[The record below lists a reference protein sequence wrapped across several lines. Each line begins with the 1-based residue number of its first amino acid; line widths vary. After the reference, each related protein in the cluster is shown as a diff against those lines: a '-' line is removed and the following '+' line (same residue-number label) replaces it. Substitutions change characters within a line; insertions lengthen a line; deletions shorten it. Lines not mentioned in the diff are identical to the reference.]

1 MLDKLFSSETRVQ
14 LLELF
19 LSRQD
24 QRYYVREISRELKRD
39 ISGIKR
45 ELDNLEKAGLLTST
59 KVGNLRYYI
68 VNKTFPLYPELKA
81 IIDKTRGVPQAIG
94 EALRGVAGIRVALL
108 FGKPEVPEGEAI
120 DMLVMGR
127 PQMAQLNRVMAA
139 LELRIGRSINYLV
152 FDERELQRRKAEGDP
167 FLREVLQGRTI
178 PLIGSVHDL

>member
-1 MLDKLFSSETRVQ
+1 MLDRLFSSETRVQ

-19 LSRQD
+19 LSREE
-24 QRYYVREISRELKRD
+24 QRYYVREIARELKRD

-59 KVGNLRYYI
+59 KIGNLRYYA

-94 EALRGVAGIRVALL
+94 EALRGVAGIRVALI
-108 FGKPEVPEGEAI
+108 FGKREVPEGEAI
-120 DMLVMGR
+120 DVLVMGR
-127 PQMAQLNRVMAA
+127 PQMAQLNRVVAA

-167 FLREVLQGRTI
+167 FLREVLQGRMI